1 MSRVS
6 RLLSPGVLIFT
17 FALVI
22 GVLAALLVT
31 WGNPPNMGIC
41 VGCFLRDIS
50 GALSLHSA
58 APVQYL
64 RPEILGFVLGS
75 FGAAYAFGE
84 FRARGGSAPIIRFL
98 LGALVMIGILTFLGC
113 PVRALLRLAGGDL
126 NAIVGLAGTA
136 FGALIGVLLLKR
148 GFSLGRSSKLPA
160 AAGWVM
166 PAIMLGLLILA
177 VVAPSFIAS
186 STSGPGSMHAAL
198 IVSLAVGLLVG
209 ILAQRTRMCF
219 VGGWRDLFLVRDSYL
234 FKGIVGL
241 FAGALVVNLVLT
253 YGLGGSYFSIGFEGQ
268 PAAHGNHLWNF
279 LGMTLVG
286 LGATQLGGCPLRQLV
301 LSGEGD
307 TDAAVTVLGLLAGA
321 AVAHNFGLAASGAGP
336 TTLGM
341 WAVVIGLAVCIGLG
355 LLVGERRLLPGFLVR
370 QKA

>member
-1 MSRVS
+1 MSRV
-6 RLLSPGVLIFT
+6 RRPFSPGTLIFAS
-17 FALVI
+17 ALVI

-31 WGNPPNMGIC
+31 WGNPSNMGIC

-50 GALSLHSA
+50 GALNLHRA

-75 FGAAYAFGE
+75 FGAAYAFRE

-98 LGALVMIGILTFLGC
+98 LGMLVMIGILMFMGC
-113 PVRALLRLAGGDL
+113 PVRAVLRLAGGDL
-126 NAIVGLAGTA
+126 NAILGLAGTA
-136 FGALIGVLLLKR
+136 FGAFVGVLLLR
-148 GFSLGRSSKLPA
+148 GGFTLGRSSRLPA

-166 PAIMLGLLILA
+166 PVIVLGLLALA
-177 VVAPSFIAS
+177 IITPGFITY
-186 STSGPGSMHAAL
+186 STSGPGSMYAPL
-198 IVSLAVGLLVG
+198 IASLAVGLLVG
-209 ILAQRTRMCF
+209 VLAQRTRMCF
-219 VGGWRDLFLVRDSYL
+219 VGGWRDLFLVKDTYL
-234 FKGIVGL
+234 FKAIVGL
-241 FAGALVVNLVLT
+241 FVGAVAVNLILT
-253 YGLGGSYFSIGFEGQ
+253 FAVGGEYFRLGFEGQ
-268 PAAHGNHLWNF
+268 AAAHSNHLWNF

-286 LGATQLGGCPLRQLV
+286 IGATQLGGCPLRQLV

-321 AVAHNFGLAASGAGP
+321 AVAHNFGLASSGAGP

-341 WAVVIGLAVCIGLG
+341 WAVGIGLAVCIGLG
-355 LLVGERRLLPGFLVR
+355 LLVGEKAILPAFLAR

>member
-1 MSRVS
+1 LSRVS
-6 RLLSPGVLIFT
+6 RLFTPETLILAS
-17 FALVI
+17 ALLI

-50 GALSLHSA
+50 GGLNLHSA

-75 FGAAYAFGE
+75 FGAAYAFRE

-98 LGALVMIGILTFLGC
+98 LGAFVMVGILMFMGC

-126 NAIVGLAGTA
+126 NAILGLAGTA
-136 FGALIGVLLLKR
+136 FGAFVGVLLLKR
-148 GFSLGRSSKLPA
+148 GFTLGRSSRLPA

-166 PAIMLGLLILA
+166 PAIMLGLLLLA
-177 VVAPSFIAS
+177 IVTPSFITA
-186 STSGPGSMHAAL
+186 STSGPGSMYAPL
-198 IVSLAVGLLVG
+198 VVSLAVGLLVG

-219 VGGWRDLFLVRDSYL
+219 VGGWRDLFLVKDTYL
-234 FKGIVGL
+234 FRAIVGL
-241 FAGALVVNLVLT
+241 FVGALVVNLILT
-253 YGLGGSYFSIGFEGQ
+253 FGMGNEYFRLGFAGQ
-268 PAAHGNHLWNF
+268 PAAHANHLWNF

-286 LGATQLGGCPLRQLV
+286 IGATQLGGCPLRQLV

-355 LLVGERRLLPGFLVR
+355 LLVGEKSILPGFLTRHKV
-370 QKA
+370 

>member
-1 MSRVS
+1 LSRVS
-6 RLLSPGVLIFT
+6 RLYTPGALILAS
-17 FALVI
+17 ALLI

-50 GALSLHSA
+50 GALNLHRA

-75 FGAAYAFGE
+75 FGAAYTFRE
-84 FRARGGSAPIIRFL
+84 FRSRGGSTPIIRFL
-98 LGALVMIGILTFLGC
+98 LGMLVMIGVLMFMGC

-126 NAIVGLAGTA
+126 NAVLGLAGTA
-136 FGALIGVLLLKR
+136 FGAFVGVLLLKR
-148 GFSLGRSSKLPA
+148 GFTLGRSSRLPT
-160 AAGWVM
+160 AAGWIM

-177 VVAPSFIAS
+177 IITPSFITT
-186 STSGPGSMHAAL
+186 STSGPGSMYAPL
-198 IVSLAVGLLVG
+198 VVSLAVGLLVG
-209 ILAQRTRMCF
+209 VLAQRTRMCF
-219 VGGWRDLFLVRDSYL
+219 VGGWRDLFLVKDTYL
-234 FKGIVGL
+234 FRAIVGL
-241 FAGALVVNLVLT
+241 FAAALVVNLILT
-253 YGLGGSYFSIGFEGQ
+253 FAMGGGYFRLGFEGQ
-268 PAAHGNHLWNF
+268 AAAHSNHLWNF

-286 LGATQLGGCPLRQLV
+286 IGATQLGGCPLRQLV

-321 AVAHNFGLAASGAGP
+321 AVAHNFGLAASGAGA
-336 TTLGM
+336 TTAGM
-341 WAVVIGLAVCIGLG
+341 WAVGIGLAVCIGLG
-355 LLVGERRLLPGFLVR
+355 LLVGEKSLLPGFLAK